1 MSDSKK
7 FISDIFGTDNPD
19 TDIRQKLVYNY
30 VKSYPSINSSN
41 NGHIHS
47 EENVRWLSKQFTKKP
62 FIIQYDDNNMDE
74 FHYEGASL
82 NAGITNGGMVNID
95 GYIINTASDMTKLSF
110 DNTEDTKMGTDDGG
124 YNLGYIGHQTLQRDI
139 QQFIQGINNSD
150 IGTIIPIIQPDLSID
165 YYIHNLSE
173 QYLGLTTED
182 CWDYLRYC
190 FSTIYKK
197 NNHESILS
205 EVYYVGDL
213 EIPVDYDAGIS
224 CGGTDSAGLYGKI
237 IITYTDEVLD
247 YIHNYMDISKFS
259 DKYTITEGIRDGK
272 EYMDIE
278 YPVFYGIANNYS
290 KPVRMV
296 NNLDTYDSSLFLE
309 DIFGFYYLFNI
320 NLSLGTNTFPS
331 NFCTDINFVEDT
343 ITPTDPNVLTT
354 PGIIRT
360 NNKIYD
366 LSNLYETITISQ
378 NLQPDLY
385 DAVIAAGMENQ
396 TFYAKS
402 NSIQNLPTP
411 YNAVDILNDTHFKL
425 TSSTNVINWYKTLN
439 NVDDTA
445 INDQLNSGG
454 HLDKLCDLYYCLP
467 LSDEILRVFG
477 VRQPDSNSYIPVGII
492 TSSGALMIRNYE
504 RRFSE
509 TAHERHPEWQY
520 QTSYVDIDT
529 NENVYQQIY
538 VEGYMSFF
546 RRVCALLY
554 NIDITNTLGPYG
566 NISNLNDLGCEG
578 WRKIFKDIQYGVL
591 TIDIS
596 GSPTVI
602 DNLSDVTNFF
612 AVSDVHDITFEIL
625 YNKLLAPYVNM
636 YTQLA
641 WSQLFLNTTRNTN
654 NNYKAIKAY
663 TVIKEMAIPGAK
675 DNISSITIPVTHNY
689 TNGYS
694 GQKTITY
701 GLNTYTDY
709 QRLDKF
715 LCSTNITEV
724 PSGINT
730 RTKIDIESMADSQC
744 ASICQDYI
752 DYIKGCARFIWTDT
766 NFSGNVREQD
776 LGYIQ
781 IPFKIT
787 TLETTTNSYDNF
799 TVLNGVVDKFAN
811 YTKGIN
817 NSQTCEITPGYIQN
831 VTISTYTLLPIDS
844 VTDNNY
850 TLYMTQEPAPTN
862 LQENPLN
869 QGSYELKLNT
879 HTNIDYD
886 GSQTR
891 GVSGYNFVGN
901 SQGWVVAVPTMFRL
915 YKDSQNELNGRLRGT
930 VDHAGIFIDYK
941 LPYLVEEKDFWFA
954 NTWLSSIRGVIIY
967 DIESSGASY
976 PNTIDGMSQYLRLR
990 NHTIFS
996 TEDIY
1001 SKDSEGNYI
1010 SLNTYIQQFLSD
1022 EEPMLK
1028 YVDWKNDN
1036 TYGKV
1041 CIEQVYRGLQNN
1053 VKRLKSYV
1061 DDSMFTTEYN
1071 YVSGDTGTLIRT
1083 TVKPT
1088 AHPSLSYYYY
1098 IKNNTYHNIKTT
1110 GIEDGIL
1117 NILIKHTF
1125 LPTDNINEYTLNTTN
1140 IPNTNSVFKS
1150 TLKFEFIERL
1160 KLSLNTIFNQ
1170 FGTTP
1175 SLEGIPTS
1183 WSSNYPV
1190 TTEVD
1195 SEGITHYNME
1205 LVNYINPKQVNTALV
1220 ELTAYLSEDKK
1231 SAIGYCQISMIADN
1245 QTLTS
1250 MDMNY
1255 LWKELYKLDRIPW
1268 NQVSVITK
1276 TGCAPK
1282 MWNIGD
1288 TKTFNVTYAGTTYP
1302 IQAMIIGFD
1311 EDINR
1316 CYPKSSHTVTWMT
1329 NIYNNSDL
1337 DVSSVALF
1345 NKTFPADLRNTS
1357 TNGQLGYNHYTSG
1370 QPDLDIV
1377 KWMNYN
1383 QQDLEAEGIGIY
1395 AYTDPEL
1402 IQVTAQSVTT
1412 TGLVYTCNKNTDYK
1426 LLVHNY
1432 EDTHPI
1438 TGHRGLTFW
1447 LPSLSQLGLSF
1458 LQDDPIESEL
1468 NVDDSVTRELFTL
1481 NEPYPNISSSDDVN
1495 FRIVES
1501 SKDPQ
1506 SLAYSYF
1513 KQDTSVQNVKPLMML
1528 TSSYYTINLNLDTLP
1543 TPPAS
1548 VDDYVY
1554 NNTDF
1559 TNIPRTMY
1567 AVGAGYDDNTTKGRW
1582 FTILHRE
1589 EVLSVLNNEL
1599 HTDFCFITI

>member
-19 TDIRQKLVYNY
+19 TDIRQKMVYNH

-62 FIIQYDDNNMDE
+62 FIIQYDDNDMDE
-74 FHYEGASL
+74 FYYEGASL

-110 DNTEDTKMGTDDGG
+110 DNTEDTKMGTDDNG

-139 QQFIQGINNSD
+139 QQFIQGINDSD
-150 IGTIIPIIQPDLSID
+150 IGTITPISQPDLSID
-165 YYIHNLSE
+165 YYIHDLSE
-173 QYLGLTTED
+173 TYPDLSDED
-182 CWDYLRYC
+182 CWSYLRYC
-190 FSTIYKK
+190 FSAIYKRI
-197 NNHESILS
+197 NHESILS
-205 EVYYVGDL
+205 EIYKVGDL

-224 CGGTDSAGLYGKI
+224 CGGIETAGLYGTI
-237 IITYTDEVLD
+237 TITYTDEVLD
-247 YIHNYMDISKFS
+247 YIHNNMNVSQFPDNYVV
-259 DKYTITEGIRDGK
+259 TEGIRDGK

-278 YPVFYGIANNYS
+278 YPVFYGIADNYS
-290 KPVRMV
+290 KPVKMED
-296 NNLDTYDSSLFLE
+296 NLDTYASSLFLE
-309 DIFGFYYLFNI
+309 DIFGFYYLFNV

-343 ITPTDPNVLTT
+343 ITPIDPNTLTT

-366 LSNLYETITISQ
+366 LSGLYEAVTISQ

-385 DAVIAAGMENQ
+385 NAVTAAGMGSQ

-402 NSIQNLPTP
+402 NNIQNLPTP
-411 YNAVDILNDTHFKL
+411 YNVTDILNDTHFKL
-425 TSSTNVINWYKTLN
+425 ITSLNVINWYKTLN
-439 NVDDTA
+439 SADDTVV
-445 INDQLNSGG
+445 NTQLNSGG
-454 HLDKLCDLYYCLP
+454 HLSKLCDLYYCLP
-467 LSDEILRVFG
+467 ISDEILRVFG
-477 VRQPDSNSYIPVGII
+477 IRQPDSNSYIPVGII

-504 RRFSE
+504 RIFSE
-509 TAHERHPEWQY
+509 TLHEGHPEWQY
-520 QTSYVDIDT
+520 QTSYVDKNT
-529 NENVYQQIY
+529 NENIYQQIY

-546 RRVCALLY
+546 RRVCSLLY

-566 NISNLNDLGCEG
+566 NISNLNDLACEG
-578 WRKIFKDIQYGVL
+578 WRKIFKDIQYGTL

-596 GSPTVI
+596 ESPTVI
-602 DNLSDVTNFF
+602 DNLSDVNNFF
-612 AVSDVHDITFEIL
+612 GVSDVHDITFEIL

-654 NNYKAIKAY
+654 DNYKPIRAY

-675 DNISSITIPVTHNY
+675 DNISAITIPVTHNY

-701 GLNTYTDY
+701 SLNTYTDY
-709 QRLDKF
+709 QRLNKF
-715 LCSTNITEV
+715 LCSTDVTEV
-724 PSGINT
+724 SSGINT
-730 RTKIDIESMADSQC
+730 RTKIDIGSMTDSQC
-744 ASICQDYI
+744 ASTCQDYI
-752 DYIKGCARFIWTDT
+752 DYIKGCAKFVWTDT
-766 NFSGNVREQD
+766 NFGGNVREQD

-787 TLETTTNSYDNF
+787 TLGTTTNSYDNF
-799 TVLNGVVDKFAN
+799 TVLDGVVDKFAN
-811 YTKGIN
+811 YTKGTN
-817 NSQTCEITPGYIQN
+817 NAQTCEITPGYVQN
-831 VTISTYTLLPIDS
+831 VKISTYTLLPIDS
-844 VTDNNY
+844 VTNNNY
-850 TLYMTQEPAPTN
+850 TLYITQEPAPTD
-862 LQENPLN
+862 LEENPLN

-886 GSQTR
+886 GSQTQ

-930 VDHAGIFIDYK
+930 IDHAGIFIDYK
-941 LPYLVEEKDFWFA
+941 MPYLVEEKDFWFA
-954 NTWLSSIRGVIIY
+954 NTWLSSIRGVIIF

-976 PNTIDGMSQYLRLR
+976 PNTIDGMNQYLRLR

-1028 YVDWKNDN
+1028 YVDWKNDSN
-1036 TYGKV
+1036 YGKV
-1041 CIEQVYRGLQNN
+1041 CVEQVYRGLQSNI
-1053 VKRLKSYV
+1053 KRLKSYV
-1061 DDSMFTTEYN
+1061 DDSMFTSEYGF
-1071 YVSGDTGTLIRT
+1071 VSGDQDTPISGNSGG
-1083 TVKPT
+1083 
-1088 AHPSLSYYYY
+1088 HPSLNFYYRV
-1098 IKNNTYHNIKTT
+1098 KNNTYHNIKTY
-1110 GIEDGIL
+1110 GMQKDVL
-1117 NILIKHTF
+1117 HILIQHNF
-1125 LPTDNINEYTLNTTN
+1125 LPTDNINKYTLNTTN
-1140 IPNTNSVFKS
+1140 IPNTNSVFRS
-1150 TLKFEFIERL
+1150 TVKFEFTEKL
-1160 KLSLNTIFNQ
+1160 TLSLNTIFNQ
-1170 FGTTP
+1170 FGNNYN
-1175 SLEGIPTS
+1175 SHSIPTI

-1190 TTEVD
+1190 TEEID
-1195 SEGITHYNME
+1195 SEDITHYNIE
-1205 LVNYINPKQVNTALV
+1205 LVNYINPEQINTVLL
-1220 ELTAYLSEDKK
+1220 ELTAYLSEDKTT
-1231 SAIGYCQISMIADN
+1231 AIGYCKVSVVAN
-1245 QTLTS
+1245 EQTLTS

-1255 LWKELYKLDRIPW
+1255 LWRELYKLDRISW
-1268 NQVSVITK
+1268 DQVSVITK

-1282 MWNIGD
+1282 IWNVGD

-1311 EDINR
+1311 EDTNR
-1316 CYPKSSHTVTWMT
+1316 CYPKSSHTITWMT
-1329 NIYNNSDL
+1329 NIYNNPDL
-1337 DVSSVALF
+1337 DVSQIPLF
-1345 NKTFPADLRNTS
+1345 NKTFPANLLDTS
-1357 TNGQLGYNHYTSG
+1357 TNGQLGYNHYTQG
-1370 QPDLDIV
+1370 QADLGIV

-1383 QQDLEAEGIGIY
+1383 QQDLEQEGIGIL
-1395 AYTDPEL
+1395 AYTDPTL
-1402 IQVTAQSVTT
+1402 VQITAQSVTT
-1412 TGLVYTCNKNTDYK
+1412 TGLVYTCNKGTDYR

-1432 EDTHPI
+1432 EDVDYV

-1458 LQDDPIESEL
+1458 LQDDPIESGL
-1468 NVDDSVTRELFTL
+1468 NTGDNRTRELFTL
-1481 NEPYPNISSSDDVN
+1481 NEPYPNTSTSDNVD

-1513 KQDTSVQNVKPLMML
+1513 KQDTSTQNVKPLMML
-1528 TSSYYTINLNLDTLP
+1528 TSSYYTINLDLDTLP

-1548 VDDYVY
+1548 VNDYVY

-1589 EVLSVLNNEL
+1589 EVLSVLNNEV